1 MELWEVELCL
11 LYVIKQRITEYEV
24 RRKAEFLAKI
34 LGGEAMILLIM
45 HIALV
50 ILSIANAVI
59 VKEKMQKFTWS
70 AMALCWF
77 IMSVSEI
84 ATMM

>member
-1 MELWEVELCL
+1 MYKNQE
-11 LYVIKQRITEYEV
+11 
-24 RRKAEFLAKI
+24 RRNAEFLAKI

-59 VKEKMQKFTWS
+59 VKGKMQKFTWS

>member
-1 MELWEVELCL
+1 MIG
-11 LYVIKQRITEYEV
+11 YIKQRIIQYEV
-24 RRKAEFLAKI
+24 PMNAEFLAKI

-59 VKEKMQKFTWS
+59 VKGKMQKFTWS

-77 IMSVSEI
+77 IMSVFEI
-84 ATMM
+84 TTMM

>member
-1 MELWEVELCL
+1 M
-11 LYVIKQRITEYEV
+11 
-24 RRKAEFLAKI
+24 KI
-34 LGGEAMILLIM
+34 LGGETMILLIM

-50 ILSIANAVI
+50 ILSIANAI
-59 VKEKMQKFTWS
+59 TVKGKMQKFTWY
-70 AMALCWF
+70 AMALCWL

>member
-1 MELWEVELCL
+1 MAN
-11 LYVIKQRITEYEV
+11 K
-24 RRKAEFLAKI
+24 KPMNAEFLLKN

-59 VKEKMQKFTWS
+59 VKGKMQKFTLS

-84 ATMM
+84 AVMM

>member
-1 MELWEVELCL
+1 MIHTIYIVLSRYSKYYI
-11 LYVIKQRITEYEV
+11 LYKNQE
-24 RRKAEFLAKI
+24 RRNAEFLTKI
-34 LGGEAMILLIM
+34 LGGKAMILLIM

-59 VKEKMQKFTWS
+59 VKGKMQKFTWS

>member
-1 MELWEVELCL
+1 MN
-11 LYVIKQRITEYEV
+11 
-24 RRKAEFLAKI
+24 AEFLWQI
-34 LGGEAMILLIM
+34 LGGKAMILLIM

-59 VKEKMQKFTWS
+59 VKGKMQKFTWS

-84 ATMM
+84 AVMM

>member
-1 MELWEVELCL
+1 MLS
-11 LYVIKQRITEYEV
+11 IKIPS
-24 RRKAEFLAKI
+24 KAEFLAKI

-59 VKEKMQKFTWS
+59 VKGKMQKFTWS
-70 AMALCWF
+70 AIALCWF

>member
-1 MELWEVELCL
+1 M
-11 LYVIKQRITEYEV
+11 
-24 RRKAEFLAKI
+24 KI

-50 ILSIANAVI
+50 ILSIANAVS
-59 VKEKMQKFTWS
+59 VKEKMQKFTWY
-70 AMALCWF
+70 AIALCWL

-84 ATMM
+84 VTMM

>member
-1 MELWEVELCL
+1 
-11 LYVIKQRITEYEV
+11 
-24 RRKAEFLAKI
+24 
-34 LGGEAMILLIM
+34 MILLIM

>member
-1 MELWEVELCL
+1 MAN
-11 LYVIKQRITEYEV
+11 K
-24 RRKAEFLAKI
+24 KPMNAEFLVKI

-59 VKEKMQKFTWS
+59 VKGKMQKFTWS

>member
-24 RRKAEFLAKI
+24 RRKAEFLTKI
-34 LGGEAMILLIM
+34 LGGKAMILLIM

-59 VKEKMQKFTWS
+59 VKGKIQKLTWYT
-70 AMALCWF
+70 MALCCF

-84 ATMM
+84 ATIM

>member
-1 MELWEVELCL
+1 MYSRLEMMIGN
-11 LYVIKQRITEYEV
+11 IKQRITEYEV
-24 RRKAEFLAKI
+24 RRKAEFLVKI
-34 LGGEAMILLIM
+34 LGGETVILLIM

-59 VKEKMQKFTWS
+59 VKGKMQKFTWS

-77 IMSVSEI
+77 VMSVSEI
-84 ATMM
+84 AVMM

>member
-1 MELWEVELCL
+1 MLS
-11 LYVIKQRITEYEV
+11 IKIPS
-24 RRKAEFLAKI
+24 KAEFLAKI

-59 VKEKMQKFTWS
+59 VKGKMQKFTWS
-70 AMALCWF
+70 AMALCWLV
-77 IMSVSEI
+77 MSISEI

>member
-1 MELWEVELCL
+1 
-11 LYVIKQRITEYEV
+11 
-24 RRKAEFLAKI
+24 
-34 LGGEAMILLIM
+34 MILLIM

-59 VKEKMQKFTWS
+59 VKGKMQKFTWS
-70 AMALCWF
+70 IMALCWF

-84 ATMM
+84 AAMM